1 MARKILVVDDDE
13 MVLIALE
20 ELLRSRGYEIGTASG
35 GKEAL
40 EAIEKGAFDLV
51 ILDLVMPGMDGY
63 EVCKRIRNHDRYREV
78 PVVMLTALTGEED
91 RKKGEDAGA
100 NLFLP
105 KPISPQ
111 RLITLI
117 ESALS

>member
-1 MARKILVVDDDE
+1 MARRILVVDDDE

-20 ELLRSRGYEIGTASG
+20 ELLSSKGYEVRTVPG
-35 GKEAL
+35 GVQAL
-40 EAIEKGAFDLV
+40 ETMEKESFDLM

-63 EVCKRIRNHDRYREV
+63 EVCRRIRRDERFREI
-78 PVVMLTALTGEED
+78 PVVMLTALSGEED
-91 RKKGEDAGA
+91 RKKGEEAGA

-111 RLITLI
+111 RLLALI

>member
-1 MARKILVVDDDE
+1 MARRILVVDDDE

-20 ELLRSRGYEIGTASG
+20 ELLRSRGYEITTASG
-35 GKEAL
+35 GAEAL
-40 EAIEKGAFDLV
+40 QVMERECFDLL

-63 EVCKRIRNHDRYREV
+63 ELCKRVREV
-78 PVVMLTALTGEED
+78 ERFRSTPVMMLTALSGEED
-91 RKKGEDAGA
+91 RAKGEEAGA

-111 RLITLI
+111 RLVSLI

>member
-1 MARKILVVDDDE
+1 MARRILVVDDDE
-13 MVLIALE
+13 MVLIAIE
-20 ELLRSRGYEIGTASG
+20 ELLRSRGYEIITASG
-35 GKEAL
+35 GTEAL
-40 EAIEKGAFDLV
+40 KVMERESFDLL

-63 EVCKRIRNHDRYREV
+63 ELCRRVREV
-78 PVVMLTALTGEED
+78 ERFRSTPVVMLTALSGEED
-91 RKKGEDAGA
+91 RTKGEEAGA

-111 RLITLI
+111 RLVSLI

>member
-20 ELLRSRGYEIGTASG
+20 ELLRSKGYEIGTASG

-40 EAIEKGAFDLV
+40 EKIERESFDLV

-63 EVCKRIRNHDRYREV
+63 EVCRRIRSNELYREI

-111 RLITLI
+111 RLLSLI